1 MKLQHDDM
9 DELIGKVLAGE
20 ATEQEQLQLN
30 TWLAANPAN
39 QTYFDNLKII
49 FDKAASNDVK
59 VEFDT
64 DAAWNKVKNKIY
76 FI

>member
-49 FDKAASNDVK
+49 LIKRPATMLK
-59 VEFDT
+59 
-64 DAAWNKVKNKIY
+64 
-76 FI
+76 